1 MRARRRVALWRG
13 PRPAGGTICRDMMRQ
28 WLLALGLLALAM
40 VPPWFAWPPAAA
52 AGQTLPS
59 AVDPGVTGRRLLPPR
74 LPMREL
80 GPIVAR
86 DLDCGSDAKRAG
98 TRFTLRHV
106 IIESDLP
113 VGGADPAAYW
123 RPHLGEEVSLG
134 EVCAIARAVAED
146 YARRSGRAARALIP
160 VQRIAEG
167 MVHIRIAEPGAAAP
181 GSD

>member
-1 MRARRRVALWRG
+1 MMRGWLFALAVAL
-13 PRPAGGTICRDMMRQ
+13 P
-28 WLLALGLLALAM
+28 WL
-40 VPPWFAWPPAAA
+40 AWPAAPAP
-52 AGQTLPS
+52 GQTLPR
-59 AVDPGVTGRRLLPPR
+59 AVDPGIQEQRLLPPR
-74 LPMREL
+74 LPRL
-80 GPIVAR
+80 GTVVSR
-86 DLDCGSDAKRAG
+86 DLDCESDFEGAA
-98 TRFTLRHV
+98 TRFTLSGV

-167 MVHIRIAEPGAAAP
+167 MVHIKIAEPGAAVP